1 VLDARGSREKSY
13 VGFEAA
19 EVHEVAVE
27 FVRRHTIAD
36 CLGRLRR
43 SFANDRSHFL
53 QKYLRLSRVARDVR
67 IDVFGGFH
75 AGPYRLFVEL
85 VRRLSGRVV
94 GTIL

>member
-1 VLDARGSREKSY
+1 L
-13 VGFEAA
+13 
-19 EVHEVAVE
+19 
-27 FVRRHTIAD
+27 
-36 CLGRLRR
+36 
-43 SFANDRSHFL
+43 
-53 QKYLRLSRVARDVR
+53 RVARDVR